1 MKFQENYKI
10 ALTLYKFGG
19 SVFERIINK
28 GVGTLKLEDLTIL
41 PDDEAG
47 YFGIPVKHR
56 EHLLREADFIQAE
69 FLDDLAV
76 KYCERLKAI
85 APAHKELTGEVLDAN
100 KITLTELSRPHSA
113 VMVYKQDSDG
123 VFIPYRMLLWYI
135 IEVVTPYDALQ
146 SEIAEKF
153 PYKEDAEEDTKED
166 TENEI

>member
-10 ALTLYKFGG
+10 ALASYEFGG
-19 SVFERIINK
+19 SVFDRIINK
-28 GVGTLKLEDLTIL
+28 GVGTLKLEDIYVL
-41 PDDEAG
+41 PDDQAG
-47 YFGIPVKHR
+47 YFGVPVKHR
-56 EHLLREADFIQAE
+56 ERVLREADFIQAE

-113 VMVYKQDSDG
+113 VMVYKQDNNE
-123 VFIPYRMLLWYI
+123 VFVPYRMLLWYI
-135 IEVVTPYDALQ
+135 IEVVTPYDVLQ

-153 PYKEDAEEDTKED
+153 PYKEDTEETTEED

>member
-10 ALTLYKFGG
+10 ALASYEFGG

-28 GVGTLKLEDLTIL
+28 GVVTLKLEDIHIL
-41 PDDEAG
+41 PDDKAG
-47 YFGIPVKHR
+47 YFGVPVKHR
-56 EHLLREADFIQAE
+56 ERFLHEADFIQAE

-76 KYCERLKAI
+76 KYCEWLKEI

-100 KITLTELSRPHSA
+100 KIILTELSRPHSA
-113 VMVYKQDSDG
+113 VMVYKQDANE
-123 VFIPYRMLLWYI
+123 VFVPHKMLLWYI

-146 SEIAEKF
+146 TDLAEKF
-153 PYKEDAEEDTKED
+153 PYKEDTKED